1 MDGATYVTDVAR
13 LDQLGGPTSASGYR
27 LFFDNHN
34 RTPCASEGDRCG
46 QPVRAGTDNHS
57 IDGRHVT
64 EATTPRYARPMVTT
78 IVLATCDI
86 HQIPETAQAIA
97 DLNDV
102 SEVYS
107 VAGDYDLVVMV
118 RTRTHEDLARVVS
131 EEIARVPGVERTQT
145 LVAFKVFS
153 RHDVEALFSVGFEEE
168 VS

>member
-1 MDGATYVTDVAR
+1 
-13 LDQLGGPTSASGYR
+13 
-27 LFFDNHN
+27 
-34 RTPCASEGDRCG
+34 
-46 QPVRAGTDNHS
+46 
-57 IDGRHVT
+57 
-64 EATTPRYARPMVTT
+64 MVTT

-86 HQIPETAQAIA
+86 HKIPETAQAIA
-97 DLNDV
+97 DLDDV

-131 EEIARVPGVERTQT
+131 EEITKVAGVERTQT

>member
-1 MDGATYVTDVAR
+1 
-13 LDQLGGPTSASGYR
+13 
-27 LFFDNHN
+27 
-34 RTPCASEGDRCG
+34 
-46 QPVRAGTDNHS
+46 
-57 IDGRHVT
+57 
-64 EATTPRYARPMVTT
+64 MVTT

-97 DLNDV
+97 DLDDV